1 MAEDWRVRVT
11 FDEEQ
16 AGHHL
21 SGWLSGHQQEEDLA
35 QRLRGRVVVS
45 QDGPEL
51 FLYADTREQAEAVI
65 KVVRTFLTQYEAN
78 AQIELKRWHDIEEH
92 WEDPDVPLPQTEA
105 EREHEQDE
113 LAEDEREESL
123 ADGTDEWE
131 IQVTLPDHRS
141 MRELADRLEGEGMDV
156 HRRWRFL
163 VVPVASEEDGDELA
177 ARIRSEAPSDAEV
190 NVEGTYGA
198 VVARVPGAGAF
209 SLFGGLGA

>member
-1 MAEDWRVRVT
+1 MPEDWRVKVT

-16 AGHHL
+16 QGHHL

-35 QRLRGRVVVS
+35 RRLRGRVVVS

-65 KVVRTFLTQYEAN
+65 QVVRTFLAEYQASAE
-78 AQIELKRWHDIEEH
+78 IELRRWHDIEER
-92 WEDPDVPLPQTEA
+92 WEDADAPVPHTDA
-105 EREHEQDE
+105 ERERERDR
-113 LAEDEREESL
+113 LAEEERAESL

-131 IQVTLPDHRS
+131 VQVTLPDHHS
-141 MRELADRLEGEGMDV
+141 MRELAERLEGEGMDV
-156 HRRWRFL
+156 HRRWRYL
-163 VVPVASEEDGDELA
+163 VIPVASEEDGSELA
-177 ARIRSEAPSDAEV
+177 ARIRSKAPADAEV

>member
-1 MAEDWRVRVT
+1 MAEDWRVKVT

-16 AGHHL
+16 QGHHL

-35 QRLRGRVVVS
+35 ERLRGRVVVS

-65 KVVRTFLTQYEAN
+65 RVVRTFLTEYDAN
-78 AQIELKRWHDIEEH
+78 AGLELKRWHDVEER
-92 WEDPDVPLPQTEA
+92 WEDPSVPLPHTEA
-105 EREHEQDE
+105 ERRREEDRLADE
-113 LAEDEREESL
+113 EREESRE
-123 ADGTDEWE
+123 DGTDEWE
-131 IQVTLPDHRS
+131 VQVTLPDHRS
-141 MRELADRLEGEGMDV
+141 TRELAERLASEGLDV
-156 HRRWRFL
+156 HRRWRYL
-163 VVPVASEEDGDELA
+163 VIPVASEEDGGELA
-177 ARIRSEAPSDAEV
+177 ARIRSEVPPDAEV